1 MFAKGQSEIAWP
13 GTARLTIPDA
23 EAVTWLATLMPGM
36 VVSLVTVLPRG
47 LVRRIQR
54 GGPFVVASVTVLRMI
69 ALALIAGGVLVA
81 VTSAI
86 ATGSVLHR
94 AVDVATGPGVTIS
107 LTEPLVCLVAGL
119 LVAAVAEAFHQGVR
133 LQQDV
138 EGFV

>member
-1 MFAKGQSEIAWP
+1 
-13 GTARLTIPDA
+13 
-23 EAVTWLATLMPGM
+23 
-36 VVSLVTVLPRG
+36 
-47 LVRRIQR
+47 
-54 GGPFVVASVTVLRMI
+54 MI